1 MKRGVMM
8 KRAFVVSAFAAVAAW
23 ALPAGAQETRVV
35 IEREDEQIV
44 EVGVVAGFPS
54 GVSAKYWMNRT
65 IGFQGAAA
73 WNPATEGL
81 NGSMDALYH
90 TESVS
95 NVAEVALPLYAGLG
109 ARIIE
114 YDQGAEN
121 SEWAVGP
128 RVPIGVEAI
137 LRDLPVAFFAE
148 VAPAVETGRG
158 DPDLTADA
166 AVGARVI
173 F

>member
-1 MKRGVMM
+1 M
-8 KRAFVVSAFAAVAAW
+8 KRAMVLAAFTAVAGW
-23 ALPAGAQETRVV
+23 ALPAAAQETRVQ
-35 IEREDEQIV
+35 IEREDEQLV
-44 EVGVVAGFPS
+44 EVGVVAGFPT

-65 IGFQGAAA
+65 VGFQGAAA

-81 NGSMDALYH
+81 NGSVDALYH
-90 TESVS
+90 TKSFS
-95 NVAEVALPLYAGLG
+95 NEDEISLPLYAGLG
-109 ARIIE
+109 ARIVE
-114 YDQGAEN
+114 YDQGDAA

-128 RVPIGVEAI
+128 RVPLGVEAI

-148 VAPAVETGRG
+148 IAPALETGRG

>member
-1 MKRGVMM
+1 M
-8 KRAFVVSAFAAVAAW
+8 KRAMVVAAFAAVAAW
-23 ALPAGAQETRVV
+23 ALPAAAQETRVE
-35 IEREDEQIV
+35 IEREDEQLV
-44 EVGVVAGFPS
+44 EVGVVAGFPT

-73 WNPATEGL
+73 WNPGTEGL
-81 NGSMDALYH
+81 NGTMDALYH
-90 TESVS
+90 TESFS
-95 NVAEVALPLYAGLG
+95 NDEEISLPLYAGLG
-109 ARIIE
+109 ARIVE
-114 YDQGAEN
+114 HDRGDAA

-128 RVPIGVEAI
+128 RVPLGVEAI

-148 VAPAVETGRG
+148 IAPAVEAGRG